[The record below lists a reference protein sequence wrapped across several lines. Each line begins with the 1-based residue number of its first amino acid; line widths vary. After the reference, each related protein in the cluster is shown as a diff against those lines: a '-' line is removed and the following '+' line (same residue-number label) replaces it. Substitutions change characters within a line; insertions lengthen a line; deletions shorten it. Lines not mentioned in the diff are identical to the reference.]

1 MNKSQDISDERGIEA
16 AIAAGPPDAAP
27 LDLDSA
33 AAELAARADRDGLVE
48 VAYTEAE
55 SPIGTLLLAATE
67 VGLVAVG
74 WSSTDRDRLLEELA
88 ERIGPRV
95 IEAPARL
102 DPVRTELDSYFEG
115 RLRRFESPLD
125 WRLSRG
131 FRREILNETARI
143 PFGQTLSYAE
153 IAKRAGSPRA
163 HRAAGSALGANPIPI
178 IVPCHR
184 VLRSDGG
191 LGGYGGGLDVKRQLL
206 RLEGA
211 LE

>member
-1 MNKSQDISDERGIEA
+1 
-16 AIAAGPPDAAP
+16 
-27 LDLDSA
+27 
-33 AAELAARADRDGLVE
+33 
-48 VAYTEAE
+48 
-55 SPIGTLLLAATE
+55 
-67 VGLVAVG
+67 
-74 WSSTDRDRLLEELA
+74 
-88 ERIGPRV
+88 V

>member
-102 DPVRTELDSYFEG
+102 DLVRTELDSYFEG

>member
-1 MNKSQDISDERGIEA
+1 MNEPANSRDQRGIEA

-33 AAELAARADRDGLVE
+33 VAELAARADREGLVE
-48 VAYTEAE
+48 IAYTETE
-55 SPIGTLLLAATE
+55 SPIGNLLLAATD

-74 WSSTDRDRLLEELA
+74 WSSTDRDRLLGELA
-88 ERIGPRV
+88 DRIGPRV
-95 IEAPARL
+95 VEAPARL
-102 DPVRTELDSYFEG
+102 DSVRAELDRYFSG
-115 RLRRFESPLD
+115 QLQRFESPLD

-131 FRREILNETARI
+131 FRREILTETARI
-143 PFGQTLSYAE
+143 PFGRTVSYAE
-153 IAKRAGSPRA
+153 IAERAGSPRA

-178 IVPCHR
+178 VVPCHR